1 MLDQYHKNKAIMSM
15 VAGITGK
22 ERENFDREIR
32 RSLNNNEKEL
42 FEQLTDC
49 LCSLMPERKEEILK
63 NGQYLAKYIEAIA
76 IRKTD
81 AEANNG
87 GCTEPH
93 ISHILASRL
102 STRPMAWS
110 GETLTHLAPILA
122 GNDFNFAK
130 QTKPENLPLPL
141 KTGEV
146 RARRKAQRGSA
157 GLPSPD
163 SIGHLGIN
171 GKITGTQKILKFY
184 C

>member
-1 MLDQYHKNKAIMSM
+1 MQLNAGKKRKN
-15 VAGITGK
+15 T
-22 ERENFDREIR
+22 ENGRY
-32 RSLNNNEKEL
+32 S
-42 FEQLTDC
+42 
-49 LCSLMPERKEEILK
+49 
-63 NGQYLAKYIEAIA
+63 AKYIEAIA

-81 AEANNG
+81 VEANNG

-93 ISHILASRL
+93 ISHISASRL

-110 GETLTHLAPILA
+110 GEALTHLAPILA

-141 KTGEV
+141 KTAEV
-146 RARRKAQRGSA
+146 RARRKAQRGST

-163 SIGHLGIN
+163 SIGRLGIN

>member
-1 MLDQYHKNKAIMSM
+1 MLDQYPKNKAIMSM

-81 AEANNG
+81 VEANNG

-93 ISHILASRL
+93 ISHISSSRL

-110 GETLTHLAPILA
+110 GETLTHSAPILA

-141 KTGEV
+141 KTAEV

-163 SIGHLGIN
+163 SIGRLGTN

>member
-1 MLDQYHKNKAIMSM
+1 MLLMP
-15 VAGITGK
+15 GIRYQTV
-22 ERENFDREIR
+22 
-32 RSLNNNEKEL
+32 
-42 FEQLTDC
+42 Q
-49 LCSLMPERKEEILK
+49 SLMREKQRFLNRQFMQPNAGKKIRNTE
-63 NGQYLAKYIEAIA
+63 NGQYLAKYIETIA

-81 AEANNG
+81 VEENNG

-130 QTKPENLPLPL
+130 QTKLKDLPLPL
-141 KTGEV
+141 KTAEV

-163 SIGHLGIN
+163 SIGNPGIN

>member
-1 MLDQYHKNKAIMSM
+1 ML
-15 VAGITGK
+15 
-22 ERENFDREIR
+22 
-32 RSLNNNEKEL
+32 
-42 FEQLTDC
+42 
-49 LCSLMPERKEEILK
+49 LMPGIRYQTVQSLTREKQRFLNRQFMQPNAGKKIRNTE
-63 NGQYLAKYIEAIA
+63 NGQYLAKYIETIA

-81 AEANNG
+81 VEANNG

-130 QTKPENLPLPL
+130 QTKLKDLPLPL
-141 KTGEV
+141 C
-146 RARRKAQRGSA
+146 A
-157 GLPSPD
+157 GLPRPD

-171 GKITGTQKILKFY
+171 DKITGTQKILKFY